1 MTGILVSVANSTCR
15 GKVSQHAALAPV
27 ERQAILTRGFAPLE
41 RAAASAMVAAH
52 LRAVALAAAA
62 GATGATGATGSGNVP
77 YSVPLDEPAACSAT
91 AFLNN
96 TDFHDG
102 QGLGNAPGKDAADC
116 CTQCASSA
124 WAAKGCK
131 FFTLSAIG
139 STGTCWFKKDDSG
152 RRYIQGAVSGSV
164 AGPMPGP
171 PPPPPPKAACPDPA
185 KINIACVGD
194 SITFGAHSRGG
205 NTTYPGQLQGMLDAK
220 YPGKYC
226 AVNYGVCGATMQKP
240 PHGDSSR
247 GRCCQSADTP
257 SPFLASSC

>member
-62 GATGATGATGSGNVP
+62 GATGATGSGNVP

-152 RRYIQGAVSGSV
+152 RRYIAGAVSGGV
-164 AGPMPGP
+164 AGAPLGP
-171 PPPPPPKAACPDPA
+171 PPAPPPKAQCPDPA

>member
-1 MTGILVSVANSTCR
+1 MRVCAMHLLTAVMLSIAAR
-15 GKVSQHAALAPV
+15 G
-27 ERQAILTRGFAPLE
+27 
-41 RAAASAMVAAH
+41 
-52 LRAVALAAAA
+52 AAA
-62 GATGATGATGSGNVP
+62 GAARAPLISQPPNVP
-77 YSVPLDEPAACSAT
+77 YSPRADDAVADTMAACSGG
-91 AFLNN
+91 FLNN

-102 QGLGNAPGKDAADC
+102 QGLGSAAGKSPADC
-116 CTQCASSA
+116 CAQCGAGNM
-124 WAAKGCK
+124 AAKGCK
-131 FFTLSAIG
+131 FFTLSQ
-139 STGTCWFKKDDSG
+139 GTCWFKKDDSG